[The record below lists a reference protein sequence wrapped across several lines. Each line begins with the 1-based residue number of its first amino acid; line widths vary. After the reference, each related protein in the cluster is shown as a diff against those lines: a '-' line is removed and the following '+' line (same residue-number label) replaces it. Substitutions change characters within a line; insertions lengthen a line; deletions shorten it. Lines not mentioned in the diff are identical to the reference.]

1 MFPLEQEFGLEEL
14 KRKCGSSPARIFGF
28 VMYTRGHSYIAK
40 TLRDR
45 DFWNELN
52 EISGPNWP
60 IFAVRPL
67 EEGDYKMPEPTIP
80 GTFQMMV
87 PIWTEPNANRKYL
100 DVFSLKESRDLPCLV
115 AFIWNDDDEIEQITC
130 KLSNRNLEEAFD
142 SIREV
147 VRIIADAEQQILP
160 LYKRSITVFRN
171 VKEDIKAHL
180 VRKKLRRNFKYFSYI
195 YDFVSGFRG

>member
-1 MFPLEQEFGLEEL
+1 
-14 KRKCGSSPARIFGF
+14 
-28 VMYTRGHSYIAK
+28 
-40 TLRDR
+40 
-45 DFWNELN
+45 
-52 EISGPNWP
+52 
-60 IFAVRPL
+60 
-67 EEGDYKMPEPTIP
+67 
-80 GTFQMMV
+80 MMV

-147 VRIIADAEQQILP
+147 VRIIADAERQILP
-160 LYKRSITVFRN
+160 RYKRSITVFRN

>member
-1 MFPLEQEFGLEEL
+1 M
-14 KRKCGSSPARIFGF
+14 
-28 VMYTRGHSYIAK
+28 
-40 TLRDR
+40 
-45 DFWNELN
+45 
-52 EISGPNWP
+52 
-60 IFAVRPL
+60 
-67 EEGDYKMPEPTIP
+67 
-80 GTFQMMV
+80 
-87 PIWTEPNANRKYL
+87 
-100 DVFSLKESRDLPCLV
+100 PCLV

-147 VRIIADAEQQILP
+147 VKIIADAERQILP
-160 LYKRSITVFRN
+160 RYKRSITVFRN